1 MLARLISSI
10 NQNEGFRLGRAI
22 RSLAVQIALKCGDVE
37 FALIEL
43 VDRLHHEISRVD
55 LADGHAFA
63 IHPMPAHGAPMSI
76 APLWPRAEF
85 VFASEFADCPKQ
97 QIALR
102 HDYDVA
108 FFHPVSE
115 EMRHLDRSR
124 LGVEVSV
131 AYSLESY
138 QPIPVK
144 VTSQSRSKVPPDP
157 RQSYRVGGG
166 RRAIPRSDATRGR
179 TLWLSCERST
189 SFGFDFTHGFSLQRD
204 AIGIVHEAVKDRIG
218 MGRFA
223 DHFVPVLDG

>member
-1 MLARLISSI
+1 MVTFRENQWYVSARIT
-10 NQNEGFRLGRAI
+10 GTFRGEYA
-22 RSLAVQIALKCGDVE
+22 C
-37 FALIEL
+37 
-43 VDRLHHEISRVD
+43 
-55 LADGHAFA
+55 
-63 IHPMPAHGAPMSI
+63 
-76 APLWPRAEF
+76 
-85 VFASEFADCPKQ
+85 
-97 QIALR
+97 
-102 HDYDVA
+102 
-108 FFHPVSE
+108 
-115 EMRHLDRSR
+115 
-124 LGVEVSV
+124 

>member
-1 MLARLISSI
+1 MIVTTVWC
-10 NQNEGFRLGRAI
+10 Q
-22 RSLAVQIALKCGDVE
+22 
-37 FALIEL
+37 
-43 VDRLHHEISRVD
+43 
-55 LADGHAFA
+55 
-63 IHPMPAHGAPMSI
+63 MPETQGS
-76 APLWPRAEF
+76 
-85 VFASEFADCPKQ
+85 
-97 QIALR
+97 
-102 HDYDVA
+102 
-108 FFHPVSE
+108 
-115 EMRHLDRSR
+115 
-124 LGVEVSV
+124 